1 MEVTNISGFI
11 MDKDRKV
18 VEIKNDKILFIDQKF
33 APLHFVYGK
42 SIETWLRG
50 TLKSFCSEHKWERGT
65 DKLSEEISKYSAFN
79 EDNDED
85 EYDDVEGANEN

>member
-42 SIETWLRG
+42 SIETWLKERAIDSSR
-50 TLKSFCSEHKWERGT
+50 TNARLLKKSFKTKR
-65 DKLSEEISKYSAFN
+65 KR
-79 EDNDED
+79 
-85 EYDDVEGANEN
+85 